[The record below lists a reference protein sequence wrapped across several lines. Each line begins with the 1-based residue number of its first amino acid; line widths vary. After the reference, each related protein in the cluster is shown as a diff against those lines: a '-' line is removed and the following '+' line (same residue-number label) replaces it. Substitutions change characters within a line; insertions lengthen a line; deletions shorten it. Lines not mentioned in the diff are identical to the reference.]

1 MSETTDL
8 VLPILK
14 AMQSE
19 LAALRAKLDD
29 VASAQLAQGDRFDKL
44 EGYITYHMGQT
55 FQHTADIAGMRKDVL
70 DLKKRVAALETH

>member
-55 FQHTADIAGMRKDVL
+55 FQHTADMRKDVL